1 MKKVV
6 CINDKQLPIGAEV
19 VEGQIYTVRESFI
32 NGFDQRVYLLVGVRN
47 KGRTKFGLPWNGYRS
62 DRFEDVE
69 TNKEYRKEV
78 AYALN

>member
-19 VEGQIYTVRESFI
+19 AEGQIYTVRKTFI
-32 NGFDQRVYLLVGVRN
+32 NGFDQIVYLIVGVRN
-47 KGRTKFGLPWNGYRS
+47 NGRTKYGLPWYGYRS
-62 DRFEDVE
+62 DRFDVIEDVK
-69 TNKEYRKEV
+69 KEQKEV